1 MPRYEY
7 KIVPAPA
14 KGLKGKG
21 VKGAEARFAFAL
33 EALMNEMAGDGWEYQ
48 RAETLPSIERSGL
61 TGSTT
66 EWRNVLVFRRPRED
80 DAAAYAPELLPPP
93 AAAAPVVAAVAAPVA
108 VETVAEDPSP
118 TADEI
123 AREALQSYE
132 DAAQSAVEETPVEA
146 VVEAVEV
153 VEAEEEPLI
162 APTETPEA
170 NPLSVTLSA
179 VRNASKTD
187 S

>member
-66 EWRNVLVFRRPRED
+66 EWRNVLVFRRLKED

-93 AAAAPVVAAVAAPVA
+93 AAAPVVAAVAAPAA
-108 VETVAEDPSP
+108 VEAVAENPSP

-123 AREALQSYE
+123 ARDALQSYE
-132 DAAQSAVEETPVEA
+132 DAAQSAVEEAPVDE
-146 VVEAVEV
+146 VVEAVEA
-153 VEAEEEPLI
+153 VEAEEERLI

-187 S
+187 G